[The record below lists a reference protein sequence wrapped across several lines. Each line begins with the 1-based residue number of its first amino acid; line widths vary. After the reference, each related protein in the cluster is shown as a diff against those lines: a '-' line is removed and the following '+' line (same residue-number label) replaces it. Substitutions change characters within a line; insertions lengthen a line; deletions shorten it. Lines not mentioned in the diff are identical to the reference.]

1 MIAANAG
8 VSAAATVA
16 GEGPPDQ
23 RAAVLTKIDTIVDPC
38 SQAQGRPIG
47 LVGMGMIERVDITA
61 GRIWV
66 TVLPTF
72 PTCMF
77 RGVIQEEIESRLRT
91 ISWCQAV
98 SVRFAGAD
106 AIWDE
111 SRLSDAARLALG
123 RQSKAGVGRNSSEPR
138 PK

>member
-1 MIAANAG
+1 VIAANAE
-8 VSAAATVA
+8 VSGAATVA

-23 RAAVLTKIDTIVDPC
+23 RAAVLTEIDTIVDPC
-38 SQAQGRPIG
+38 SQAQGRPVG
-47 LVGMGMIERVDITA
+47 LVGMGMIERVDIAT

-123 RQSKAGVGRNSSEPR
+123 RQSKAAVARDSSEPR
-138 PK
+138 SK